1 MVSAI
6 GAKILKKKA
15 NETARLANEFSNTAS
30 PMKARLDTPQQ
41 SKMNATESTF
51 ELNFVDMGT
60 PMVEDLLENGSSKEL
75 CGGTHVSRTGDIGS
89 LKIVS
94 EGGVAAG
101 IRRIEAVTGS
111 NALHFLQGLED
122 KINEAAA
129 GSGGWSSP
137 E

>member
-60 PMVEDLLENGSSKEL
+60 PMVEDLLENGMRLAYERDL
-75 CGGTHVSRTGDIGS
+75 
-89 LKIVS
+89 
-94 EGGVAAG
+94 
-101 IRRIEAVTGS
+101 
-111 NALHFLQGLED
+111 
-122 KINEAAA
+122 
-129 GSGGWSSP
+129 
-137 E
+137 